1 MAEHKSPILLL
12 QYTCKHVSLQG
23 LKALLYT
30 SEGDLRKAITFLQ
43 SASRLKPEDTITQAD
58 IFEIAGVGNFSIRR
72 QSEERLSY
80 GRSPCGVVVKPF
92 AL

>member
-1 MAEHKSPILLL
+1 MFS
-12 QYTCKHVSLQG
+12 SQG

-58 IFEIAGVGNFSIRR
+58 IYEIAGVGS
-72 QSEERLSY
+72 
-80 GRSPCGVVVKPF
+80 
-92 AL
+92 